1 MDFLSNHSQHVIHDN
16 KQSSPTDVLSGVPK
30 GTVLAPLLFLIFV
43 NEIPL
48 WLQPFM
54 LALVVVTL
62 KSSPE
67 DHMSAN
73 HQQLTHTVQIW

>member
-30 GTVLAPLLFLIFV
+30 GTALAPLLFLIFI

-48 WLQPFM
+48 NVQSKIRLFIY
-54 LALVVVTL
+54 LLRLYST
-62 KSSPE
+62 
-67 DHMSAN
+67 SAEG
-73 HQQLTHTVQIW
+73 L